1 VRQPKVMAV
10 RTKNGRVV
18 TDADLARMAAEAEA
32 GFDLSTRKRRPGR
45 PSLGGPRAGEHSPR
59 LVTRVPEELRD
70 EVTFYAS
77 AEGKSV
83 SEVMRHLLEG
93 YVDQRSREEKASAR
107 RG

>member
-1 VRQPKVMAV
+1 M
-10 RTKNGRVV
+10 
-18 TDADLARMAAEAEA
+18 
-32 GFDLSTRKRRPGR
+32 
-45 PSLGGPRAGEHSPR
+45 
-59 LVTRVPEELRD
+59 TRVPEELRD

>member
-1 VRQPKVMAV
+1 MRQPKVMAV

-107 RG
+107 RR

>member
-1 VRQPKVMAV
+1 MAV

-32 GFDLSTRKRRPGR
+32 GFDLSTWKRRPGR
-45 PSLGGPRAGEHSPR
+45 PSLGGARAGEHSPR

-70 EVTFYAS
+70 EVAFYAS

-83 SEVMRHLLEG
+83 SEVMRRLLEA
-93 YVDQRSREEKASAR
+93 YVDRRSREERASAR
-107 RG
+107 HS